1 MLGEMRVMDASGDL
15 KINWNTANADEVAA
29 AREQFDKLKKKGFL
43 AYTVNKKGDKGEVIN
58 EFDPNA
64 ALLIMAPQMRGG

>member
-1 MLGEMRVMDASGDL
+1 MTGEMRVLDVTGDL
-15 KINWNTANADEVAA
+15 KINWDTANADEVAA

-43 AYTVNKKGDKGEVIN
+43 AYTVNKKGDKGEVIA

-64 ALLIMAPQMRGG
+64 ALLIMAPAMRGG